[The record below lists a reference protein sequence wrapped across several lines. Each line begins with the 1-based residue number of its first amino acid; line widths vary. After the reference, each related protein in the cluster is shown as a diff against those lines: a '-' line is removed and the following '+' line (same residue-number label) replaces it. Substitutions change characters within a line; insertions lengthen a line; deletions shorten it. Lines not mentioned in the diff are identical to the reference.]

1 MQLTKPSTPPS
12 ITSPS
17 LTKITVTV
25 EPMLTIDEL
34 RDALQPI
41 FGYRPSRELIMS
53 WREKDLPVFEL
64 GARTVKYALQDVWD
78 WMQTQKVVRSSRR
91 ETRMAGQRIV
101 SDPRLRLKP

>member
-1 MQLTKPSTPPS
+1 MAAEKNMTNS
-12 ITSPS
+12 ITSPFS
-17 LTKITVTV
+17 QKVTVTANAL
-25 EPMLTIDEL
+25 LTLDEL

-41 FGYRPSRELIMS
+41 LGYRPSRELIMS

-64 GARTVKYALQDVWD
+64 GTRTVKYALQDVWD

-91 ETRMAGQRIV
+91 EARMAGQRIV